1 MAVDEEVRRPGEED
15 VPDVAPDL
23 RLLELHVVAV
33 EIEPPDVAPLRVR
46 GGEPVRVEL
55 RDDEDR
61 ELVERAVH
69 LRSRRREVADE
80 EQHGLAEGALVAV
93 HVRGQHEDRLAERP
107 RLPRP
112 GDRRPGED
120 GVGELAPEPRL
131 SVDPEPHLRAR
142 RLDGGEVVHH
152 LPVGGVGGV
161 ARDLRPGPRGLL
173 GRRRKSGREKRERE
187 RGREGPAGRRRR
199 VCVHAVPPWRSG
211 VRGRARAAG
220 APPPPLSH
228 PRFLLISASGS
239 GSRPMK
245 VRKRISGSSLSPVA
259 RIVSR

>member
-15 VPDVAPDL
+15 VLDVAPDL
-23 RLLELHVVAV
+23 GLLELHVVAV
-33 EIEPPDVAPLRVR
+33 EIEAPDVAPLRVR

-55 RDDEDR
+55 RNDEDG

-69 LRSRRREVADE
+69 LRARRGEVAEHE
-80 EQHGLAEGALVAV
+80 EEGLAEGALVAV
-93 HVRGQHEDRLAERP
+93 HIRGQDDDRLAERP

-131 SVDPEPHLRAR
+131 PIDAEPHLRAR

-152 LPVGGVGGV
+152 LPVGGVLGV

-173 GRRRKSGREKRERE
+173 GGRRKSGGEKRERE
-187 RGREGPAGRRRR
+187 RGREEPAGRRRR
-199 VCVHAVPPWRSG
+199 MGVHAVLPWQSG
-211 VRGRARAAG
+211 VGGRAWAAG

-228 PRFLLISASGS
+228 PRFLLMRASGS